1 MKKLTTSVLIVVVS
15 SSFALINA
23 QRKQNDTIIKE
34 TSIGEVIITGAL
46 NMKKKLDA
54 QTSSVSVVNS
64 DALTQANNQNA
75 VQSLSGKV
83 TGLQINQS
91 NSSVNG
97 SFDIKLRG
105 SRTISGSTT
114 PLIVIDGVISTVSI
128 YSQLP
133 SDMIESVSVLKGLQ
147 GAALYGSQGVNGAII
162 VSTKRGTNSK
172 KVKVTLNN
180 GVDFENIAFLPARQK
195 QYGQGWYGERIHV
208 ENGAWGP
215 AYNDPAYAGQS
226 LPYGI
231 PLYDVNNDGTIS
243 INGNDGNTPQQDIA
257 SSIYLP
263 FNAPSSANANLRKFF
278 QTGTTYTNG
287 VTIGAGDSNGYAS
300 LSLLRQDKE
309 FIIMDDKSKKT
320 TAIFKGGMKKDR
332 WTIDGTFSFINQ
344 SNNTTPA
351 DIYSNILQSAPE
363 IDITKWKGALNDDRA
378 YTWTMFFQN
387 PYWNIKHYRSA
398 VKTNNISGT
407 VSLSYKVNDHITI
420 LDNGTGQYNTGDG
433 RQWRDLYS
441 GATPGLPT
449 IAGVTALNSLYNQYN
464 TNSTY
469 FYNDIMARFDYN
481 LTDDINSNLTVGWN
495 VQDTYGK
502 GTAAGGNNLNNPGIY
517 TVWNVLNP
525 TQPYSFNGTNSLTRV
540 RKYAGFANLDLSYKD
555 YLYLNATVRSESSS
569 VFISSDTNYE
579 SKFHY
584 TYPSVGL
591 SFIPKNAFESLKNS
605 NTLSRFVVKGSYT
618 MVGNDPVASY
628 AIENTAVVAPGF
640 PFGTNPLSFIVNPNP
655 TNPAIKPEFVTSTE
669 FNLGLGFFKDRI
681 TLDANVFNNST
692 KDLIT
697 QRTTSSASGIS
708 SQRFNIGKI
717 RTRGI
722 ELDLGFTPIK
732 TSDFRW
738 DGRISYYAD
747 QQEVLDLPSGV
758 DEVALYSSGNV
769 GVYAIRGEKY
779 PVIKGTGYLRD
790 DQGRII
796 VDEATGDPKATNSFI
811 NLGNANP
818 KYTLTFNTNIRY
830 KNWEVSATM
839 DYRTGHKFYADQM
852 ANLAFGGYLEQ
863 SAEFDRTQG
872 GYVIPNSVYMNSAG
886 QYVANTSIK
895 SGGNDYSHLPTY
907 YGGVYSSIAENFVI
921 DATAFK
927 VRELALSY
935 TLGKDMVRSTGLDG
949 LTIGVYARNPFRVFS
964 KENRNY
970 SDPESNVSNG
980 NNVMGI
986 AARSQYPTTRIIG
999 FNTTI
1004 NF

>member
-1 MKKLTTSVLIVVVS
+1 MKKLTTSVLLVVVS
-15 SSFALINA
+15 SSLALMNA
-23 QRKQNDTIIKE
+23 QNTKSDTIIRE
-34 TSIGEVIITGAL
+34 QSIGEVVITGAL
-46 NMKKKLDA
+46 GIKKKLDA

-133 SDMIESVSVLKGLQ
+133 SDVIESVSVLKGLQ

-162 VSTKRGTNSK
+162 VTTKKGTSSR

-180 GVDFENIAFLPARQK
+180 GIDFENIAFLPARQNK
-195 QYGQGWYGERIHV
+195 YGQGWYGERVHV

-215 AYNDPAYAGQS
+215 SYSDPAFAGQT

-231 PLYDVNNDGTIS
+231 PLYDVNGDGAIT
-243 INGNDGNTPQQDIA
+243 INGNDGNTPQQDIS

-263 FNAPSSANANLRKFF
+263 FNAPSSANSNLRKFF

-300 LSLLRQDKE
+300 LSILRQDKE
-309 FIIMDDKSKKT
+309 FIIMDDKSKRT
-320 TAIFKGGMKKDR
+320 SAIFKGGMKKDK
-332 WTIDGTFSFINQ
+332 WTVDGTFSFLNQ
-344 SNNTTPA
+344 STNTTPA
-351 DIYSNILQSAPE
+351 DIFSSVLQSAPE
-363 IDITKWKGALNDDRA
+363 IDITKWKGVLNDDRA
-378 YTWTMFFQN
+378 YSWTMFYQN
-387 PYWNIKHYRSA
+387 PYWNIKHYRNA

-420 LDNGTGQYNTGDG
+420 LDNGTGQFTTGDG
-433 RQWRDLYS
+433 RQWRDLWS
-441 GATPGLPT
+441 GSMAGMPT
-449 IAGVTALNSLYNQYN
+449 IAGVTAQGSLYSQYN
-464 TNSTY
+464 SNSTY
-469 FYNDIMARFDYN
+469 FYNDIMAQFDYD
-481 LTDDINSNLTVGWN
+481 LTDDIGSKLLVGWN
-495 VQDTYGK
+495 VQDTYSK
-502 GTAAGGNNLNNPGIY
+502 TTSAGGTNLNNPGIY
-517 TVWNVLNP
+517 TIWNLLNP
-525 TQPYSFNGTNSLTRV
+525 SQPYNLSNGRSQN
-540 RKYAGFANLDLSYKD
+540 RKYAGFANLDVNFKD

-569 VFISSDTNYE
+569 VFITSDSNYE
-579 SKFHY
+579 SKFNY

-591 SFIPKNAFESLKNS
+591 SFIPKNAFEIFRNS

-618 MVGNDPVASY
+618 MVGNDPVSAY
-628 AIENTAVVAPGF
+628 AIENTAVLGSGY
-640 PFGTNPLSFIVNPNP
+640 PFGSNPLSFIVNSGP

-681 TLDANVFNNST
+681 TLDANIFNNDT

-697 QRTTSSASGIS
+697 RRTTSSASGLSYQI
-708 SQRFNIGKI
+708 FNIGKI

-722 ELDLGFTPIK
+722 EVDLGFTPVK

-738 DGRISYYAD
+738 DARVSYYAD
-747 QQEVLDLPSGV
+747 QQEVLELAPGTS
-758 DEVALYSSGNV
+758 EVALYTAGNV
-769 GVYAIRGEKY
+769 GVYAVKGEKY

-796 VDEATGDPKATNSFI
+796 VDAVTGDPKATNSFI

-818 KYTLTFNTNIRY
+818 KYTLTFNTNLRY
-830 KNWEVSATM
+830 KNWELSATM

-863 SAEFDRTQG
+863 SADFDRTQG
-872 GYVIPNSVYMNSAG
+872 GYVIPNSVYMNAAG

-895 SGGNDYSHLPTY
+895 SGGTDYSTLPTY
-907 YGGVYSSIAENFVI
+907 YGGTYTAIAENFI
-921 DATAFK
+921 LDATAFK

-935 TLGKDMVRSTGLDG
+935 NLGKDMVRSIGLDG
-949 LTIGVYARNPFRVFS
+949 LTIGVYARNPFRVFA

-970 SDPESNVSNG
+970 ADPETNITSG
-980 NNVMGI
+980 GNVMGI
-986 AARSQYPTTRIIG
+986 SARSQYPTTRIIG

>member
-1 MKKLTTSVLIVVVS
+1 MKKLTASVLLVVVS

-23 QRKQNDTIIKE
+23 QNIKKDTVIRE
-34 TSIGEVIITGAL
+34 QSIGEVVITGAL
-46 NMKKKLDA
+46 GMKKKNDA
-54 QTSSVSVVNS
+54 QTSSVSVINS
-64 DALTQANNQNA
+64 DLLTQANNQNA
-75 VQSLSGKV
+75 VQSLTGKV

-114 PLIVIDGVISTVSI
+114 PLIVIDGVISSVSI

-162 VSTKRGTNSK
+162 VNTKKGTSSR

-180 GVDFENIAFLPARQK
+180 GVDFENIAFLPARQNR
-195 QYGQGWYGERIHV
+195 YGQGWYGERVHV

-215 AYNDPAYAGQS
+215 AYADPAYAGQS

-231 PLYDVNNDGTIS
+231 PLYDVNGDGVIT
-243 INGNDGNTPQQDIA
+243 INGNDGNTPQQDI
-257 SSIYLP
+257 SSSVYLP
-263 FNAPSSANANLRKFF
+263 FSAPSNSNSNLRKFF

-287 VTIGAGDSNGYAS
+287 VTIGAGDASGYAS

-309 FIIMDDKSKKT
+309 FIIMNDKSKKT
-320 TAIFKGGMKKDR
+320 TAIFKGGMKKDK

-344 SNNTTPA
+344 SNNTTPG
-351 DIYSNILQSAPE
+351 DIYSSIINSAPE
-363 IDITKWKGALNDDRA
+363 IDITRWKGALNDDRA
-378 YTWTMFFQN
+378 YSWSMFVQN

-420 LDNGTGQYNTGDG
+420 SDNGTGQYNTGDG
-433 RQWRDLYS
+433 RQWRDLWS
-441 GATPGLPT
+441 GSTPGLPT
-449 IAGVTALNSLYNQYN
+449 ISGPNSVTSLYTQYN

-469 FYNDIMARFDYN
+469 FYNDIMATFDYD
-481 LTDDINSNLTVGWN
+481 LTDDINSKLVVGWN

-502 GTAAGGNNLNNPGIY
+502 GTGAGGNNLNNPGIY
-517 TVWNVLNP
+517 TVWNVLNAS
-525 TQPYSFNGTNSLTRV
+525 QPYSFNGTNSLTRT

-569 VFISSDTNYE
+569 VFISSDANYDN
-579 SKFHY
+579 KFNY

-591 SFIPKNAFESLKNS
+591 SFIPKNAFEIFKNS

-618 MVGNDPVASY
+618 MVGNDPVSAY
-628 AIENTAVVAPGF
+628 AIENTAIVGSGF
-640 PFGTNPLSFIVNPNP
+640 PFGTNPLSFVVNPNP
-655 TNPAIKPEFVTSTE
+655 TNPAIKPEFVNSTE

-681 TLDANVFNNST
+681 TLDANFFNNDT

-697 QRTTSSASGIS
+697 QRTTSSASGLLT
-708 SQRFNIGKI
+708 QRFNIGKI

-732 TSDFRW
+732 TADFRW
-738 DGRISYYAD
+738 DGRVSYYAD
-747 QQEVLDLPSGV
+747 QQEVLDLPAGT
-758 DEVALYSSGNV
+758 DEVALYSAGNV
-769 GVYAIRGEKY
+769 GIYAVRGQKY
-779 PVIKGTGYLRD
+779 PVIKGTGYQRD

-796 VDEATGDPKATNSFI
+796 VDANGDPRATNSFI

-818 KYTLTFNTNIRY
+818 KYTLTFNTNFRY
-830 KNWEVSATM
+830 KNWELSATM
-839 DYRTGHKFYADQM
+839 DYRTGHKFYAEQM
-852 ANLAFGGYLEQ
+852 RNMAYAGYLEQ

-872 GYVIPNSVYMNSAG
+872 GYVIPNSVYQNSAG

-895 SGGNDYSHLPTY
+895 SGGNDYSTLTTY
-907 YGGVYSSIAENFVI
+907 YGGIYSSIAENFVI

-935 TLGKDMVRSTGLDG
+935 TLGKDMTRRIGLDG

-970 SDPESNVSNG
+970 ADPESNITSGSNI
-980 NNVMGI
+980 MGV
-986 AARSQYPTTRIIG
+986 ASQSQYPTTRIIG